1 MPGVGLGGLISNV
14 LNPGLNDQVAR
25 VLTPNPAPLAQQG
38 PGGGTADSVGNP
50 SPGANMTP
58 SVAPAP
64 DPVNSQY
71 IGTLLKGAQQAAY
84 AADLNRNLEG
94 IAAGFGTAQQQA
106 SKQAALRG
114 EGGGAGDYLG
124 QLKTMQGMQD
134 QTIQDN
140 EHARFMGNM
149 AVFAQTLSQALGRP
163 VSVAEATEIANNPK
177 LMDQYGGAAAANA
190 ETTGTQKDAEAATR
204 AWATAHPEAT
214 AKDIA
219 DYKANLIAGGMGGSD
234 LEQRQYL
241 AEKQAGITTDDY
253 PTWKAKH
260 AATAAAGLT
269 QAKDVQE
276 FKDSGKQ
283 DFSTADQKLTKSES
297 TVDALLK
304 DIDSTRK
311 ALSDPDFM
319 TTGKFAAN
327 APAFLTADPKVKAAA
342 ANINTLKNE
351 LSASALTNVKNVRNV
366 REFNSIAGALTSAL
380 DPNNP
385 DLEGALRDIKKK
397 FETAHA
403 QALAAAGKPIPY
415 AYKDVVDPTYL
426 DKSNPYYTGSAL
438 EDPPKDSS
446 PKDSGPSSGATP
458 PQSAVDHLKAHP
470 ELADAFDAKFGA
482 GAAKRA
488 LGQ

>member
-94 IAAGFGTAQQQA
+94 VAAGFGTAQQQA

-134 QTIQDN
+134 QTIADN

-204 AWATAHPEAT
+204 A
-214 AKDIA
+214 
-219 DYKANLIAGGMGGSD
+219 
-234 LEQRQYL
+234 
-241 AEKQAGITTDDY
+241 
-253 PTWKAKH
+253 
-260 AATAAAGLT
+260 
-269 QAKDVQE
+269 
-276 FKDSGKQ
+276 
-283 DFSTADQKLTKSES
+283 
-297 TVDALLK
+297 
-304 DIDSTRK
+304 
-311 ALSDPDFM
+311 
-319 TTGKFAAN
+319 
-327 APAFLTADPKVKAAA
+327 
-342 ANINTLKNE
+342 
-351 LSASALTNVKNVRNV
+351 
-366 REFNSIAGALTSAL
+366 
-380 DPNNP
+380 
-385 DLEGALRDIKKK
+385 
-397 FETAHA
+397 
-403 QALAAAGKPIPY
+403 
-415 AYKDVVDPTYL
+415 
-426 DKSNPYYTGSAL
+426 
-438 EDPPKDSS
+438 
-446 PKDSGPSSGATP
+446 
-458 PQSAVDHLKAHP
+458 
-470 ELADAFDAKFGA
+470 
-482 GAAKRA
+482 
-488 LGQ
+488 